1 MLREFDST
9 PFQIE
14 FNANFGRLSV
24 YGRSSETGYQEK
36 LRPISWSQIHWGLY
50 DTKTNKS
57 FSKATNSWSITGR
70 PTYST
75 ANIIRVNNPA
85 DSDVTVYINVP
96 KTTGDVLGLELFLFT
111 PSFTYN
117 NPAAEA
123 TNGIF
128 SINSIKI
135 AEVGGVSEN
144 ELYNEIKGTITVGD
158 NIDII
163 EYDYEL
169 GTSPAYPTNTSLY
182 YGSSLYNNL
191 S

>member
-1 MLREFDST
+1 M
-9 PFQIE
+9 
-14 FNANFGRLSV
+14 
-24 YGRSSETGYQEK
+24 
-36 LRPISWSQIHWGLY
+36 
-50 DTKTNKS
+50 
-57 FSKATNSWSITGR
+57 
-70 PTYST
+70 
-75 ANIIRVNNPA
+75 
-85 DSDVTVYINVP
+85 
-96 KTTGDVLGLELFLFT
+96 FLFT
-111 PSFTYN
+111 PSFSYN

-169 GTSPAYPTNTSLY
+169 GTSPSYPTNTSLY
-182 YGSSLYNNL
+182 YGSSLYNNIYDQITSFTL
-191 S
+191 AGNSVNQMQYLANTILYHLNLILLFHLN

>member
-1 MLREFDST
+1 M
-9 PFQIE
+9 
-14 FNANFGRLSV
+14 SV

-36 LRPISWSQIHWGLY
+36 LRPISWSQLHWGLY
-50 DTKTNKS
+50 DAKTNKS

-75 ANIIRVNNPA
+75 ANILRVDNPA

-111 PSFTYN
+111 PSFAYN
-117 NPAAEA
+117 NPASEA

-135 AEVGGVSEN
+135 AAVGGVSEN
-144 ELYNEIKGTITVGD
+144 ELYSEVKGTITVET
-158 NIDII
+158 I
-163 EYDYEL
+163 
-169 GTSPAYPTNTSLY
+169 
-182 YGSSLYNNL
+182 
-191 S
+191 